1 MDYEFNDDSL
11 RVRALTHRS
20 AGSDNNER
28 LEFLGDA
35 LLGLITAQYLFEHF
49 PAADEGELTRTRA
62 SLVNRDTLAEIA
74 RTLDLGNLLVLGE
87 GEQKSGGWRRDSIL
101 ANSLEALLG
110 AIYLDG
116 GMDVCR
122 QAVETWFADKLADV
136 DPKSAAKDAK
146 TALQELLQSRR
157 LELPRYE
164 TTDISGP
171 SHDQTFTVA
180 CHTDALPEPVV
191 AIGRNRR

>member
-1 MDYEFNDDSL
+1 MQISLDYEFSDDSL

-74 RTLDLGNLLVLGE
+74 RSLDLGNLLVLGE
-87 GEQKSGGWRRDSIL
+87 GEQKSGGWRR
-101 ANSLEALLG
+101 
-110 AIYLDG
+110 
-116 GMDVCR
+116 
-122 QAVETWFADKLADV
+122 
-136 DPKSAAKDAK
+136 
-146 TALQELLQSRR
+146 
-157 LELPRYE
+157 
-164 TTDISGP
+164 
-171 SHDQTFTVA
+171 
-180 CHTDALPEPVV
+180 
-191 AIGRNRR
+191 

>member
-11 RVRALTHRS
+11 RVKALTHRS

-74 RTLDLGNLLVLGE
+74 RSLDLGNLLVLGE

-122 QAVETWFADKLADV
+122 QAVETWFAEKLADV

-180 CHTDALPEPVV
+180 
-191 AIGRNRR
+191 